1 MNNNNNRKDI
11 PNFKR
16 NDDGKRDNRDRRDL
30 SSAIFFCDLLTMV
43 IKNLVFKFFFK
54 YK

>member
-1 MNNNNNRKDI
+1 MNNKNNRKDI

-30 SSAIFFCDLLTMV
+30 SSAIFFLRFIDDGYQ
-43 IKNLVFKFFFK
+43 KFSF
-54 YK
+54 